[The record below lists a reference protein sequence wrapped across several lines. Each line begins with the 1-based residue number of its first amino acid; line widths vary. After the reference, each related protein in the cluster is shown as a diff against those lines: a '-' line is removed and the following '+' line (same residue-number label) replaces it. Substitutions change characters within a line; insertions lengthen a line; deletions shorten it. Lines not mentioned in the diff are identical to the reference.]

1 MTPLLPPRESLVSD
15 ILAGDGNIE
24 KLFLRCTIQ
33 YLLILGSMW
42 FFCSRL
48 LMVTGREAELDAV
61 PKAVTSALPMF
72 ATNLTQ
78 HFF

>member
-1 MTPLLPPRESLVSD
+1 
-15 ILAGDGNIE
+15 
-24 KLFLRCTIQ
+24 
-33 YLLILGSMW
+33 MW

-72 ATNLTQ
+72 ATNLII
-78 HFF
+78 